1 MNKPKELTNLEAANK
16 AYFAVQRDLFE
27 DSFKSQ
33 PWDLKHRER
42 CQKILAAFDAMFS
55 TLYE

>member
-1 MNKPKELTNLEAANK
+1 MTKQKELTNLETANK

-27 DSFKSQ
+27 ASFKSQ

-42 CQKILAAFDAMFS
+42 CQKILAAFDAIFS
-55 TLYE
+55 ELYG